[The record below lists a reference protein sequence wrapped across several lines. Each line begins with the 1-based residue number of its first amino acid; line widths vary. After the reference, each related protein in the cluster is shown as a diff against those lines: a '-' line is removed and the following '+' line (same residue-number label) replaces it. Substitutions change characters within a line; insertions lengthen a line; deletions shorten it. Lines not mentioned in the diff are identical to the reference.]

1 MLIRLFQHNSIC
13 WDRVLD
19 ERPGKVCSAPYLL
32 IRGRL
37 APGSETKQ
45 CLERGHGLPAPIV
58 AEDEFIKI
66 NLKLIA
72 AHAVIGSD
80 QPLLEIP
87 NGSVCQRQYRVRA
100 FAQIDSQGLRARHM
114 LKSGFLQSRKGL
126 ETVGVY
132 SRAQRHIFFQKG
144 QERCTFEI
152 RDDGHSSAPGYAA
165 AFLHSHQDQRR
176 LPALQL
182 SASGQARRSASRS
195 GMCLPL
201 ARGCALDR
209 HARRSW

>member
-1 MLIRLFQHNSIC
+1 M
-13 WDRVLD
+13 
-19 ERPGKVCSAPYLL
+19 ECS
-32 IRGRL
+32 
-37 APGSETKQ
+37 
-45 CLERGHGLPAPIV
+45 HGLPAPIV

-87 NGSVCQRQYRVRA
+87 NGAVCQRQYRVRA

-132 SRAQRHIFFQKG
+132 SRAPDIVAGLPSPHADTATSG
-144 QERCTFEI
+144 LT
-152 RDDGHSSAPGYAA
+152 
-165 AFLHSHQDQRR
+165 R
-176 LPALQL
+176 L
-182 SASGQARRSASRS
+182 SRLIS
-195 GMCLPL
+195 M
-201 ARGCALDR
+201 ALDYPKPNDPFMFSLR
-209 HARRSW
+209 YT